1 MRRLKNC
8 SRDISHDK
16 RTEILSKL
24 SNKIINSG
32 HGQQETKKMIVKGT
46 AKYLHLL
53 ECSELNEE
61 DPEYKPLYI
70 GKEYDESNRQVE
82 KYVS

>member
-1 MRRLKNC
+1 M
-8 SRDISHDK
+8 
-16 RTEILSKL
+16 
-24 SNKIINSG
+24 INSG
-32 HGQQETKKMIVKGT
+32 HEQQETKQMIVKGT